1 MQMKHILQVLHT
13 SLLVLLFLN
22 PLMASEKTEKTEEGS
37 LSKPLIERYILD
49 ELKSLRVEQEQF
61 RATVQTT
68 VAKGQMEQTDR
79 AARYITDTI
88 GNVFYLIAGATSLLI
103 FAGWNSLRDIRK
115 KTEQIIEERIHEIT
129 ERYNESFAALQ
140 EKLTEQSE
148 KILVNQKK
156 IYDTQLIH
164 SLWMRANL
172 ETNLQSKIEI
182 YDEILEVNAMD
193 AEVYAYKADA
203 VLDLDEFEWA
213 LNLSNKALEIDPEY
227 GYAFWQRACANAQLG
242 NKSEAI
248 IDLKT
253 ALRISPNLKEETV
266 HEPSFEPLTGL
277 DEFKRLIT

>member
-1 MQMKHILQVLHT
+1 
-13 SLLVLLFLN
+13 
-22 PLMASEKTEKTEEGS
+22 MASEKPEKAEEGS

-61 RATVQTT
+61 KATVQTT
-68 VAKGQMEQTDR
+68 VAKGQMDQTDR

-266 HEPSFEPLTGL
+266 HEPSFEPLTEL

>member
-1 MQMKHILQVLHT
+1 MHMKHILQVLPT
-13 SLLVLLFLN
+13 LLLVLLFAT
-22 PLMASEKTEKTEEGS
+22 PLMAAEQPEKPEES
-37 LSKPLIERYILD
+37 PLSKPLIERYILD

-61 RATVQTT
+61 KATVQTT
-68 VAKGQMEQTDR
+68 VAKGQIEQTDR

-115 KTEQIIEERIHEIT
+115 KTEEIIEDRVREIT
-129 ERYNESFAALQ
+129 ERYNESFNVLQ
-140 EKLTEQSE
+140 KKLTEQSE

-253 ALRISPNLKEETV
+253 ALRISPNLKDETA
-266 HEPSFEPLTGL
+266 HEPSFKPLSEM
-277 DEFKRLIT
+277 DEFQKIIT

>member
-1 MQMKHILQVLHT
+1 MHIKHIFLGLFTPLLFVLF
-13 SLLVLLFLN
+13 FLN
-22 PLMASEKTEKTEEGS
+22 PLSASEKPDES
-37 LSKPLIERYILD
+37 PLSKPLIERYILD
-49 ELKSLRVEQEQF
+49 ELKSLRVEQERF
-61 RATVQTT
+61 EATVQVS
-68 VAKGQMEQTDR
+68 VAKAQMEQTDR

-88 GNVFYLIAGATSLLI
+88 GNIFYLIAGATSLLF

-115 KTEQIIEERIHEIT
+115 KTEQIIEDRVHIIT
-129 ERYNESFAALQ
+129 ERYNETFEVLQ
-140 EKLTEQSE
+140 KKLTEQSE

-172 ETNLQSKIEI
+172 ETNLQSKIDI
-182 YDEILEVNAMD
+182 YDEILTLNTLD

-253 ALRISPNLKEETV
+253 ALAISPNLKEEIV
-266 HEPSFEPLTGL
+266 HELSFEPLKEL
-277 DEFKRLIT
+277 DEFQELKT

>member
-1 MQMKHILQVLHT
+1 MKHILQVLHI

-22 PLMASEKTEKTEEGS
+22 PLMASEKPEKAEEGS

-61 RATVQTT
+61 KATVQTT
-68 VAKGQMEQTDR
+68 VAKGQMDQTDR

-266 HEPSFEPLTGL
+266 HEPSFEPLTEL

>member
-1 MQMKHILQVLHT
+1 MHIKYIFLGLFT
-13 SLLVLLFLN
+13 LFFLN
-22 PLMASEKTEKTEEGS
+22 PLFAAEKPEQS
-37 LSKPLIERYILD
+37 PLSKPLIERYILD
-49 ELKSLRVEQEQF
+49 ELKSLRVEQERF
-61 RATVQTT
+61 EATVQVS
-68 VAKGQMEQTDR
+68 VAKAQMEQTDR

-88 GNVFYLIAGATSLLI
+88 GNIFYLIAGATSLLF

-115 KTEQIIEERIHEIT
+115 KTEQIIEDRVHIIT
-129 ERYNESFAALQ
+129 ERYNETFEVLQ
-140 EKLTEQSE
+140 KKLTEQAE

-172 ETNLQSKIEI
+172 ETNLQSKIDI
-182 YDEILEVNAMD
+182 YDEILTLNTLD
-193 AEVYAYKADA
+193 PEVYAYKADA

-253 ALRISPNLKEETV
+253 ALGISPNLKEEIV
-266 HEPSFEPLTGL
+266 HELSFEPLKEM
-277 DEFKRLIT
+277 DEFQELKT